1 MKKKIT
7 LFAMAL
13 LTVVGT
19 KADVIPS
26 SYYSEPA
33 AGTYYIYN
41 VTEGKFLRTDGVS
54 ENNYSLLDAPVAV
67 TLTAKGET
75 VCKGGGDYILS
86 GNTDNFIKIGYWGG
100 QWLWSNAA
108 SGNADILAWTFNSNG
123 TKTYT
128 MSIAL
133 SEAFS
138 QNGSTLAVGTYYMK
152 DVTNLGSDAEAGTYA
167 LITEANYYKYL
178 ATTTATIP
186 ATYYTTTPAAGT
198 YYLYSPYANCFICDG
213 NNYVALGNTPEALT
227 ITANGDNFDIQLKDG
242 NYMKYGDGGKLGNA
256 WADGTASD
264 PWAFETF
271 HDATG
276 LFFLKNVGQSSYLY
290 AFSTEAATKGAQ
302 LWGTA
307 ETNNTRYAWAL
318 ISETNYTAWQNSF
331 NLSDA
336 NAVGFSTVK
345 DIYNVNVTVNRA
357 MTANVW
363 NTLVVPFDMDIP
375 SGWSVVEPTAF
386 SEGTLT
392 FGAASSIEA
401 GKPYLVKPTEAVT
414 SFSATNVTLKKDLVP
429 TEVGSGTTVTMM
441 GTYSKIDAVTEG
453 DYIIGIKNGESKLY
467 KVNGTVMLKPFRAY
481 FTVSGEESEAK
492 ANVLELNFDDTAT
505 GIDSMFNDQRSMS
518 NSLIYNLAGQMVN
531 AKRSNGKLPKGL
543 YIVNGKKVF
552 IK

>member
-1 MKKKIT
+1 M
-7 LFAMAL
+7 MAL
-13 LTVVGT
+13 LSVTGT

-41 VTEGKFLRTDGVS
+41 VTEGKFLRTVGVN

-86 GNTDNFIKIGYWGG
+86 GNDNCFTKIGYWGG
-100 QWLWSNAA
+100 QWLWPNAA
-108 SGNADILAWTFNSNG
+108 SGDADILAWTFNSNG

-128 MSIAL
+128 MSITL
-133 SEAFS
+133 SEPFS
-138 QNGSTLAVGTYYMK
+138 QNKSTLAVGTHYMK
-152 DVTNLGSDAEAGTYA
+152 DVTNLGSEAEAGTYA
-167 LITEANYYKYL
+167 LITEANYYNYL

-227 ITANGDNFDIQLKDG
+227 ITANGDNYDIQLKDNG
-242 NYMKYGDGGKLGNA
+242 YMKYGEHSLGNT

-264 PWAFETF
+264 PWAFENF

-276 LFFLKNVGQSSYLY
+276 LFFLKNVGQTSYLY
-290 AFSTEAATKGAQ
+290 AFTTEAATKGAQ

-318 ISETNYTAWQNSF
+318 ISEANYTAWQNSF

-345 DIYNVNVTVNRA
+345 DIHNVNPTVSRT

-363 NTLVVPFDMDIP
+363 NTLVVPFDMAIP
-375 SGWSVVEPTAF
+375 SGWTVKEPTDF
-386 SEGTLT
+386 TEGTLT
-392 FGAASSIEA
+392 FGDASSIVA
-401 GKPYLVKPTEAVT
+401 GKPYLVKPTADVT
-414 SFSATNVTLKKDLVP
+414 SFSATGVTLKKDLNP
-429 TEVGSGTTVTMM
+429 TTVGNLTMT
-441 GTYSKIDAVTEG
+441 GTYTKIDAVPEG
-453 DYIIGIKNGESKLY
+453 SYVLGNDNKLY
-467 KVNGTVMLKPFRAY
+467 KVNSTVSLNPFRAY
-481 FTVSGEESEAK
+481 FTVADGGA
-492 ANVLELNFDDTAT
+492 ARIALNFGDETT
-505 GIDSMFNDQRSMS
+505 GIGATLNDNGEMRNVYDLQGRRMESSVFNLQSPM
-518 NSLIYNLAGQMVN
+518 L
-531 AKRSNGKLPKGL
+531 KKGL
-543 YIVNGKKVF
+543 YIVRSAEGRLQGKNGKKILV
-552 IK
+552 K